1 MVNGQYPTLGCMGL
15 MSGTP
20 PKPPHHHLPQTAG
33 ARRNGGTIPR
43 AAFME
48 AVCGQ
53 SKITVVSIS
62 DTMLFCFVLCV
73 FFFSLF
79 QKMPFFKKK
88 ECADACTISQ

>member
-62 DTMLFCFVLCV
+62 DTDVVLLCFVCV
-73 FFFSLF
+73 FLFFISKDALF
-79 QKMPFFKKK
+79 FLKKRM
-88 ECADACTISQ
+88 C